1 MAAREFYVFTGPEA
15 GEKNDAIANIREQ
28 AKKRN
33 GDISEYRYYAS
44 DIRVADLIAQ
54 LQNASL
60 FEPALFITVRSAE
73 LIKGKGDV
81 ELIVNWVKST
91 AENSNTLILIS
102 EENGIDKKL
111 ESACAGDHK
120 KVFWEMFENRKS
132 QWVESFFRKNGF
144 SVTSDAVEQIL
155 DMIENNTES
164 LRSEC
169 SRFFYCFERGHTVTC
184 GDVDKILSHNR
195 EENAF
200 TLFDAMSDN
209 SRSVSQRFESSV
221 EILEKIRAS
230 SKSGYLISLIAGL
243 VYCFRQLRLWHT
255 IHSNDARPTDVQL
268 KAAGFSGKKKQEQY
282 GRAAKVWNAGA
293 ASSILALLANTDKSI
308 RETPALDEN
317 IMAICIYSI
326 VIKNGLFAASYDVE
340 V

>member
-200 TLFDAMSDN
+200 TLFDAMADGSKN
-209 SRSVSQRFESSV
+209 PSQRFETSID
-221 EILEKIRAS
+221 ILEKIKAA
-230 SKSGYLISLIAGL
+230 SKSGYLIALIAGL
-243 VYCFRQLRLWHT
+243 VYCFRQLRSWHNL
-255 IHSNDARPTDVQL
+255 HAGNAHPTDVQL
-268 KAAGFSGKKKQEQY
+268 KTAGFSGKKKQEQY
-282 GRAAKVWNAGA
+282 ARAAKVWNAGA
-293 ASSILALLANTDKSI
+293 TSSILALLAHTDGSI

>member
-200 TLFDAMSDN
+200 TLFDAMADGSKN
-209 SRSVSQRFESSV
+209 PSQRFETSID
-221 EILEKIRAS
+221 ILEKIKAS
-230 SKSGYLISLIAGL
+230 SKSGYLIALIAGL
-243 VYCFRQLRLWHT
+243 TYCFRQLRSWHA
-255 IHSNDARPTDVQL
+255 IHANGARPTDVQL
-268 KAAGFSGKKKQEQY
+268 KTAGFSGKKKQEQY
-282 GRAAKVWNAGA
+282 DRASKIWNNGA
-293 ASSILALLANTDKSI
+293 TSSILALLAHTDGSI

>member
-1 MAAREFYVFTGPEA
+1 MASKEFYIFTGPEA

-28 AKKRN
+28 AKKKN
-33 GDISEYRYYAS
+33 GDIAEYRYYAS
-44 DIRVADLIAQ
+44 DIRVADLVAQ

-73 LIKGKGDV
+73 TIKTKSDI
-81 ELIVNWVKST
+81 ELIVNWAKSST
-91 AENSNTLILIS
+91 ESSNTLILIS

-111 ESACAGDHK
+111 ETACAGDHK

-144 SVTSDAVEQIL
+144 FVTSDAVEQIL
-155 DMIENNTES
+155 EMIENNTDA
-164 LRSEC
+164 LKSEC
-169 SRFFYCFERGHTVTC
+169 SRFFYCFEKGHTVTS

-209 SRSVSQRFESSV
+209 SKNPSQRFESSV
-221 EILEKIRAS
+221 EILEKIKAA

-243 VYCFRQLRLWHT
+243 AYCFRQLRTWHT
-255 IHSNDARPTDVQL
+255 LHSGAVNPTDVQL
-268 KAAGFSGKKKQEQY
+268 KSAGFSGKKKQEQY
-282 GRAAKVWNAGA
+282 ARASRIWNSGA
-293 ASSILALLANTDKSI
+293 TSSILALLSATDVSI
-308 RETPALDEN
+308 RENPAMDETT
-317 IMAICIYSI
+317 MSLCIYSI
-326 VIKNGLFAASYDVE
+326 VVKNGLFPARYE
-340 V
+340 QEN

>member
-1 MAAREFYVFTGPEA
+1 MASKEFYIFTGPEA

-28 AKKRN
+28 AKKKN

-44 DIRVADLIAQ
+44 DIRVADLVAQ

-60 FEPALFITVRSAE
+60 FEPALFIILRSAE
-73 LIKGKGDV
+73 TIKTKSDV
-81 ELIVNWVKST
+81 ELLVNWAKSPS
-91 AENSNTLILIS
+91 ESSNTLILVS
-102 EENGIDKKL
+102 DENGIDKKL
-111 ESACAGDHK
+111 ETACAGDHK
-120 KVFWEMFENRKS
+120 KVFWEMFEIRKS

-155 DMIENNTES
+155 DMIENNTDA
-164 LRSEC
+164 LKSEC
-169 SRFFYCFERGHTVTC
+169 SRFFFCFEKGHTVTC
-184 GDVDKILSHNR
+184 DDVDKILSHNR

-200 TLFDAMSDN
+200 TLFDAMADTGKSTA
-209 SRSVSQRFESSV
+209 QRFETSV
-221 EILEKIRAS
+221 EILEKIKAA
-230 SKSGYLISLIAGL
+230 SKSGYLIALIAGL
-243 VYCFRQLRLWHT
+243 VYCFRQLRSWHNL
-255 IHSNDARPTDVQL
+255 HAGNAHPTDVQL
-268 KAAGFSGKKKQEQY
+268 KTAGFSGKKKQEQY
-282 GRAAKVWNAGA
+282 ARAAKVWNAGA
-293 ASSILALLANTDKSI
+293 TSSILALLAHTDGSI